1 VFLIPR
7 HSELPTLGREPL
19 RFLSR
24 YRFSLIILIIGAVLD
39 ALTTYANVKQ
49 FGPGVETHP
58 VQRLFFEIFGTAVGV
73 PLAKAL
79 QFGFVIFVAA
89 WWRPWTRWVLILCG
103 VLYAAAAMSNHYQWL

>member
-1 VFLIPR
+1 MFLIPR
-7 HSELPTLGREPL
+7 HSELPTLGRQPL

-24 YRFSLIILIIGAVLD
+24 YRYSLLILIVGAVLD

-58 VQRLFFEIFGTAVGV
+58 VQRLFFQTFGATIGV

-89 WWRPWTRWVLILCG
+89 WWCPWTRWVMILCG
-103 VLYAAAAMSNHYQWL
+103 VLYAAAAASNHYRWL

>member
-58 VQRLFFEIFGTAVGV
+58 VQRLFFEIFGTAAGV

-79 QFGFVIFVAA
+79 QFGVAIFVAA
-89 WWRPWTRWVLILCG
+89 WWRPWTRWVLIICG